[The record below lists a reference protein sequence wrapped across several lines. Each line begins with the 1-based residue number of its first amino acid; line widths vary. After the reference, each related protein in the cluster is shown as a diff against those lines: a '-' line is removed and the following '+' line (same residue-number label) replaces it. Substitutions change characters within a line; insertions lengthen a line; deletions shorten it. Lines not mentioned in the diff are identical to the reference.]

1 MKEYMLPFDDH
12 FWDES
17 KEELQFLLGCILIYY
32 YFSIDK
38 LHIFLFSSKSTCYWL
53 IKIFKGFKFKWD
65 HSRHESLVYKGIYHK
80 ILVREGKNEHND
92 YKMPMNAIKS
102 SNG

>member
-38 LHIFLFSSKSTCYWL
+38 LHIFLFSSKSTCY
-53 IKIFKGFKFKWD
+53 
-65 HSRHESLVYKGIYHK
+65 
-80 ILVREGKNEHND
+80 
-92 YKMPMNAIKS
+92 
-102 SNG
+102 